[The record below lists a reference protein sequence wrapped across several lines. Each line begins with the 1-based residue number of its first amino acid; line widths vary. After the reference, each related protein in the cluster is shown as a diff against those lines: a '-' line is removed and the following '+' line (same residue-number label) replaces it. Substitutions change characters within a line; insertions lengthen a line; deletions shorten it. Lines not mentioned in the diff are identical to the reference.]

1 MMMLVIMNDD
11 NDDDNDL
18 VICYLFEILLKGCD
32 LTVTDSKGQSAI
44 EIARFYGHEAIIDYL
59 QSKQK

>member
-1 MMMLVIMNDD
+1 MMIIMTND
-11 NDDDNDL
+11 DL

-44 EIARFYGHEAIIDYL
+44 EIARFYGHEAMIDYL

>member
-1 MMMLVIMNDD
+1 MTNDD
-11 NDDDNDL
+11 HI
-18 VICYLFEILLKGCD
+18 ICYLFDILLQGCD

-44 EIARFYGHEAIIDYL
+44 EIARFYGHEAMIDYL